1 MIRVNDDYVID
12 VDSMCYTTKIDK
24 HKTDKKGNP
33 VYEVVGYYKDL
44 DGAILAVVKSMN
56 RKELSEGVYE
66 LKEALEIIQA
76 SNEQFETLLKEV
88 VKGNS

>member
-1 MIRVNDDYVID
+1 
-12 VDSMCYTTKIDK
+12 MCYTTKIDK

>member
-44 DGAILAVVKSMN
+44 DGAILAVIK
-56 RKELSEGVYE
+56 
-66 LKEALEIIQA
+66 
-76 SNEQFETLLKEV
+76 
-88 VKGNS
+88 

>member
-56 RKELSEGVYE
+56 RKELSDGVYE

>member
-44 DGAILAVVKSMN
+44 DGAVLAIVKSMN
-56 RKELSEGVYE
+56 RSKLSEGVHD
-66 LKEALEIIQA
+66 LKTALGIIRS
-76 SNEQFETLLKEV
+76 SNEQFEKILREVIKE
-88 VKGNS
+88 NS

>member
-1 MIRVNDDYVID
+1 MIRVNDNYVID
-12 VDSMCYTTKIDK
+12 VDSMCYTAKIDK

>member
-1 MIRVNDDYVID
+1 M
-12 VDSMCYTTKIDK
+12 
-24 HKTDKKGNP
+24 
-33 VYEVVGYYKDL
+33 YEVVGYYKDL

>member
-56 RKELSEGVYE
+56 RKELSEGAYE

>member
-56 RKELSEGVYE
+56 RKELSEGVHD
-66 LKEALEIIQA
+66 LKSALGIIQA
-76 SNEQFETLLKEV
+76 SNEQFEKLLREVIKE
-88 VKGNS
+88 NS

>member
-56 RKELSEGVYE
+56 RK
-66 LKEALEIIQA
+66 
-76 SNEQFETLLKEV
+76 
-88 VKGNS
+88 

>member
-24 HKTDKKGNP
+24 HKADKKGNP

>member
-33 VYEVVGYYKDL
+33 VYEVVGYYKVL